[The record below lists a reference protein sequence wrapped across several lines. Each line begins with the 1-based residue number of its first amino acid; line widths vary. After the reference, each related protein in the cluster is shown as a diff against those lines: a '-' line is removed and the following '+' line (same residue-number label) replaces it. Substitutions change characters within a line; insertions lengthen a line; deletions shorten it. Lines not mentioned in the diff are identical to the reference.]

1 MLARN
6 TRRILKRSSIP
17 TPSLLQPQL
26 SSAQATKPSI
36 PGEPLAPFFPVGTTQ
51 PGQESI
57 PFSGARRKWA
67 RPCQAGG
74 EGGFHSHCSHSDSW
88 TMGGGGGGRRRFSV
102 CLTSWSSNNG
112 AFQTPYRSC
121 AFSPPRPPDFSHSF
135 FFLPLRLPPQ
145 CLVCWK
151 LRAEGAKPDACH
163 LLPAP
168 TCLAALSAA
177 FLLEYRSHHPQLK
190 SNTSPVPWTPSHNSQ
205 SHSHIG

>member
-1 MLARN
+1 M
-6 TRRILKRSSIP
+6 KRSSTP

-36 PGEPLAPFFPVGTTQ
+36 PGEPLAPFFPMGTTQ

-57 PFSGARRKWA
+57 PFSGERRKWA

-102 CLTSWSSNNG
+102 CLTSWSSNDG
-112 AFQTPYRSC
+112 GFQPPCCSC
-121 AFSPPRPPDFSHSF
+121 AFSLSPT
-135 FFLPLRLPPQ
+135 FLTPVLFPTPHPSVLSAGSSGQ
-145 CLVCWK
+145 SGLN
-151 LRAEGAKPDACH
+151 ADACH

-168 TCLAALSAA
+168 TCLVERSAA
-177 FLLEYRSHHPQLK
+177 FLLEYCSHHPQLK
-190 SNTSPVPWTPSHNSQ
+190 SNMAPVPCTPSHNSQ
-205 SHSHIG
+205 SHRHVG